1 MEKVFYYVNEDKRA
15 VTCVIYPDAFRLK
28 DFIHRKSEDVFWLG
42 HDYFP
47 ARPSKYVG
55 VAKCHPDD
63 EFNVEVGKK
72 LAFMR
77 ARDKC
82 DKAFFADLQN
92 AINFIDN
99 HLEQLIDASNRYGM
113 KLSRMKDQRRE
124 EIATLTHDVF

>member
-15 VTCVIYPDAFRLK
+15 VTCVIYPDAYRLK
-28 DFIHRKSEDVFWLG
+28 DFVRRKGEDVFWLG
-42 HDYFP
+42 DTRFP
-47 ARPSKYVG
+47 AQPSKYVG
-55 VAKCHPDD
+55 VAKCHPND
-63 EFNVEVGKK
+63 EFNVETGKK

-82 DKAFFADLQN
+82 DKAFFAELQR

-99 HLEQLIDASNRYGM
+99 HLEQLVNASNHYGM
-113 KLSRMKDQRRE
+113 KLSRRKDKRLE